1 MEDSILGGVLVRN
14 ISKMFYILRTDTTMY
29 NRYGCSILM
38 IFCSLLRYYQQNIHE
53 VDQASIDQI
62 AFLIKIITNPQQFD
76 KLANFLQIGLKN
88 QKKEIHE
95 R

>member
-62 AFLIKIITNPQQFD
+62 TFLIKIITNPQQFD

-88 QKKEIHE
+88 QKREIHE